1 VLRPTVKRGL
11 LAIGATVLL
20 GYLGVCGYL
29 FAEQRELL
37 FRPQAAWQHAPPAG
51 SDYQALS
58 VSVPGVGMITDWWIP
73 PRAAILPTLV
83 FFHGNG
89 SDRSDFM
96 KQGEAFNRL
105 GWGVLLAS
113 YPGYS
118 GNPGA
123 PTEAT
128 LTEAARASVAAVD
141 NRVGPI
147 IVWGHS
153 LGSGVAARVASE
165 GRAAGLVLEAPYTSI
180 VDVAADAYP
189 YVPVRW
195 LIRDRFDTH
204 ALLDRIKVP
213 VLIFHSTDDPQI
225 PYRMGEQLAAQLGKR
240 ATMVRLEGAGHYPH
254 ARDLSDT
261 VVRWAREQGLAV
273 DKPP

>member
-1 VLRPTVKRGL
+1 MRSKTNSWVLAVAG
-11 LAIGATVLL
+11 IIVL
-20 GYLGVCGYL
+20 GYLGICAYL
-29 FAEQRELL
+29 YAEQRRLL
-37 FRPQAAWQHAPPAG
+37 FRPQSVWEHAPPAD
-51 SDYQALS
+51 SAYQMLS
-58 VSVPGVGMITDWWIP
+58 VSVPGIGMLTDWWIP
-73 PRAAILPTLV
+73 PRSANLPTLV

-89 SDRSDFM
+89 ADRSDFAQ
-96 KQGEAFNRL
+96 QGDAFHRL

-123 PTEAT
+123 PTEAS
-128 LTEAARASVAAVD
+128 LTASARASVDAV
-141 NRVGPI
+141 NNHLGPV

-153 LGSGVAARVASE
+153 LGSGVAARIASE

-195 LIRDRFDTH
+195 LMRDRFDTQ
-204 ALLDRIKVP
+204 ALLEQIKVP
-213 VLIFHSTDDPQI
+213 VLIFHSTDDPQV
-225 PYRMGEQLAAQLGKR
+225 PFRMGQQLAEQLGGR
-240 ATMVRLEGAGHYPH
+240 ATFVRLQGAGHYPH

-261 VVRWAREQGLAV
+261 VLRWAQEKHLTN
-273 DKPP
+273 DTP